1 MVLWNT
7 TKQRKLAAR
16 CRERMKAA
24 ALLAACAMAL
34 SGCVAGKLDRSAT
47 DVQTDLPT
55 DDSALHARISRTA
68 YDIPHI
74 EANDWAGLGYGYGYA
89 QATDDLCTLADGFV
103 TWRGERSRYFGPAAQ
118 AKAYSTIGRPANI
131 DTDFYFRFLVDDTAL
146 ATFEKQQSGEAQA
159 LARGFAAGYDRYLRE
174 LGEGAHAGA
183 HAACRG
189 QAWVKPIDTRDI
201 YRRML
206 AAMYAGGYARFVHAI
221 ANAQPPAAP
230 ADASKPAV
238 SLNGKPQQVTSLPYL
253 QAGGGAGIGSNAM
266 AFGGDATGTPHGLL
280 FGNPHWFW
288 RGPDRFYQAQ
298 LTIPGKLDVSGASFL
313 GTPVIMIGFN
323 QNVAWSLTVSTARRF
338 GLFRLALAP
347 GRPDTYLVDGK
358 AETMQRV
365 PITIQVRAA
374 DGTLQ
379 PITRTL
385 YRTRFGPLIDL
396 SGFSP
401 ALAANSASA
410 FAIRDVNETNAQTFD
425 TFLRWDRAASLEDFI
440 AITRDDASMP
450 WVNTLAV
457 GRNDRRAWYA
467 DIGAIPNV
475 PPALSAQCTV
485 QPVAAA
491 LAQKARGVP
500 VLDGSRSACN
510 WSGANGKLPLA
521 NMPSLARGDYVAN
534 MNNTY
539 ALANPAQPLAGYGA
553 IFDTQE
559 EMTLRAQL
567 GLQMIRARLDGRDG
581 YPGRLADSASVRQMV
596 LNSRA
601 LSAERFKS
609 DVLAAAC
616 GETGG
621 GSSTPSTSSADAS
634 ETLASA
640 CKALREW
647 DDTGNPHAR
656 GANLWDVFWTHL
668 QHEKS
673 GWSYRVPVSAADP
686 LNTPRGLSFEGT
698 TARDLLLTAADDL
711 HRAGLAPD
719 SPRGAALY
727 ATRDG
732 ARVPLFG
739 GCTAQGYFT
748 AACSQEKIDSPE
760 GFSLDGNPNGNTYM
774 QVVGFDDSG
783 PQAYTFLATS
793 QSDDPASGHES
804 DYTRRYAS
812 KAWLKVPFTR
822 AEIEADPALRVTVL
836 DGPVPP

>member
-7 TKQRKLAAR
+7 TKQRRLTAC
-16 CRERMKAA
+16 CRERMKTT
-24 ALLAACAMAL
+24 ALLAAAAMVLAGCA
-34 SGCVAGKLDRSAT
+34 AGTRDKAAT
-47 DVQTDLPT
+47 EVQVDDV
-55 DDSALHARISRTA
+55 ALHARISRTA
-68 YDIPHI
+68 YDVPHI

-118 AKAYSTIGRPANI
+118 ATAYSTLGRPANI

-189 QAWVKPIDTRDI
+189 QSWVKPIEARDI

-221 ANAQPPAAP
+221 ANAQPPAASAEP
-230 ADASKPAV
+230 SKPAV
-238 SLNGKPQQVTSLPYL
+238 SLNGEPQQLTSLPYL

-323 QNVAWSLTVSTARRF
+323 QNVAWSLTVSSARRF

-347 GRPDTYLVDGK
+347 GRPDAYLVDGK

-365 PITIQVRAA
+365 PVTIQVRVA

-425 TFLRWDRAASLEDFI
+425 TFLRWDRADSLEKFM

-475 PPALSAQCTV
+475 PPALSARCTV

-510 WSGANGKLPLA
+510 WSGVNGKLPLA
-521 NMPSLARGDYVAN
+521 NMPNLTRGDYVAN

-559 EMTLRAQL
+559 EMSLRAQL

-581 YPGRLADSASVRQMV
+581 YPGHLADSASVREMV

-609 DVLAAAC
+609 DLLAAAC
-616 GETGG
+616 GETGAD
-621 GSSTPSTSSADAS
+621 SPTSSAAAS

-647 DDTGNPHAR
+647 DDTGNPQAR
-656 GANLWDVFWTHL
+656 GANLWDVFWSDL
-668 QHEKS
+668 QHAKS
-673 GWSYRVPVSAADP
+673 GWSYRVPASAADP
-686 LNTPRGLSFEGT
+686 LNTPRGLSFEGS
-698 TARDLLLTAADDL
+698 TARDLLLKAADDL
-711 HRAGLAPD
+711 RHAGLAPD

-732 ARVPLFG
+732 VRVPLFG

-760 GFSLDGNPNGNTYM
+760 GFSLDGNPNGNSYM
-774 QVVGFDDSG
+774 QVVGFDDNG
-783 PQAYTFLATS
+783 PQAYTFLTTS
-793 QSDDPASGHES
+793 QSDDPTSGHDG

-836 DGPVPP
+836 DGPTPR